1 LTEQGGNSNLIT
13 EQMSIKLFTSYDLKI
28 KKITPCLTSL
38 FLKTDLVKK
47 SNQISMRR
55 EILST
60 YKRKVLSSLDILMI
74 HFYYCPSD
82 PGFFQAIGRI

>member
-1 LTEQGGNSNLIT
+1 
-13 EQMSIKLFTSYDLKI
+13 
-28 KKITPCLTSL
+28 
-38 FLKTDLVKK
+38 
-47 SNQISMRR
+47 MRR

-82 PGFFQAIGRI
+82 PGFFQAIGRIWHLWGAEIEKYIYIKYKYMKGLDDG